1 MTERFSATGKKWR
14 LLRQYVARN
23 PMWCAWQVTYRCDFR
38 CGFCQYWR
46 DPMGDMPKQTLE
58 QFEVGSRKLAKL
70 GSMFISLAGGEPLLR
85 DDIVEVARLV
95 SRYHVAF
102 MTTNGWYVTPDIARD
117 LFASQL
123 WGVSVSLDYVDADKH
138 DRKRGKPG
146 AFERAVQALEHFQAA
161 RLYPWQR
168 VNVMTVL
175 MHDNLDQIEP
185 LLKLAGEYGA
195 YLMIQPYGYR
205 KTGTRKFAHADDGS
219 VSKHLLDLKRRYRN
233 FLSHPIFLG
242 KFDQALN
249 GGVPGCQAG
258 RAFFNIDS
266 VGDIAICVEHKHR
279 PVANLYRDNEQD
291 IVRTM
296 RALAKRNRCA
306 DCWYNCR
313 GEVEMLMRPW
323 SLALS
328 LPELFFD
335 RGKLPDEVERPTR

>member
-1 MTERFSATGKKWR
+1 MISATGKKLR
-14 LLRQYVARN
+14 LFRQYAARN
-23 PMWCAWQVTYRCDFR
+23 PMWCAWQVTYRCNFR

-46 DPMGDMPKQTLE
+46 DPMGDMPEQTLE

-70 GSMFISLAGGEPLLR
+70 GTMFISLAGGEPLLR
-85 DDIVEVARLV
+85 DDIVELARLV
-95 SRYHVAF
+95 CRQHVCF
-102 MTTNGWYVTPDIARD
+102 MTTNGWGMTPDLARD
-117 LFASQL
+117 LFAAKL
-123 WGVSVSLDYVDADKH
+123 WGVSLSLDYADAATH
-138 DRKRGKPG
+138 DRRRGMPG
-146 AFERAVQALEHFQAA
+146 AFDQAVRAMDYLRAA
-161 RLYPWQR
+161 RRWPWQR

-185 LLKLAGEYGA
+185 LLKLSADHGA
-195 YLMIQPYGYR
+195 YLMVQPYCYR
-205 KTGTRKFAHADDGS
+205 KTGSHKFEHNNGQ
-219 VSKHLLDLKRRYRN
+219 VGPYLLDLKRRYRN

-266 VGDIAICVEHKHR
+266 TGDIAICVEQRHR
-279 PVANLYRDNEQD
+279 PVANLFRDHEQT
-291 IVRTM
+291 IVR
-296 RALAKRNRCA
+296 RLRDGARGNRCT

-328 LPELFFD
+328 LPELLFD
-335 RGKLPDEVERPTR
+335 RGRLAKS